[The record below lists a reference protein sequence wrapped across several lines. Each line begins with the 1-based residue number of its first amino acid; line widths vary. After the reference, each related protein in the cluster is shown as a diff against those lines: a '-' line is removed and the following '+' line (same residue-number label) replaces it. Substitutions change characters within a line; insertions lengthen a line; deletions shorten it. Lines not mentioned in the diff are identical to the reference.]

1 MIHFVWT
8 PSLFSFVRNWTVI
21 QVVNKQSFMMGKYV
35 FTTNYELTKGNQ
47 VAQVDNSFVLEEIS
61 KDQGKK
67 LWKTCL
73 KSDGWITE

>member
-1 MIHFVWT
+1 
-8 PSLFSFVRNWTVI
+8 
-21 QVVNKQSFMMGKYV
+21 MMGKYV